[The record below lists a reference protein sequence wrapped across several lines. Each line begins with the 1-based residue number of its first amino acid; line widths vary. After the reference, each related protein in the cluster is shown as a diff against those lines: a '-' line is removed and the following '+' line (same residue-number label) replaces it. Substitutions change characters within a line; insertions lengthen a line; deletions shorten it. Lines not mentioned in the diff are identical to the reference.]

1 MGPPPAQMFS
11 PDSPAYSNSP
21 PSGPGAFSR
30 YTSSP
35 SANIFTRCTKKILP
49 THAEGEVVLGPV
61 ELVGVELL
69 GEVRP
74 GVDLEGGV
82 APVGAGAG
90 QPHVQVGL
98 HRVHAW
104 AVTSSA

>member
-1 MGPPPAQMFS
+1 M
-11 PDSPAYSNSP
+11 
-21 PSGPGAFSR
+21 
-30 YTSSP
+30 
-35 SANIFTRCTKKILP
+35 
-49 THAEGEVVLGPV
+49 LGPV

-74 GVDLEGGV
+74 GVELERGV

-104 AVTSSA
+104 AVVLEKVPSEGS